1 MRDAPER
8 HTRGAVSALLHS
20 YGRDLRG
27 WVMRLAAG
35 YGIAVALLIGG
46 VLALFAA
53 IAVGIVALFHFLERL
68 YGLEVAYGAI
78 GGGLLVLA
86 IILFLAGW
94 MMLRRKAP
102 PLPQPRR
109 QLHAARQVLL
119 EPAARRVV
127 ETRPVTRVLVGAAAT
142 LLIGSIVGSRVR
154 ASRRT
159 PPGPR

>member
-8 HTRGAVSALLHS
+8 DTRGAVSALLQS
-20 YGRDLRG
+20 YAAELRG
-27 WVMRLAAG
+27 WAMRLAAG
-35 YGIAVALLIGG
+35 YGIGLALLAGG

-53 IAVGIVALFHFLERL
+53 IAVGVTALFHFLERL
-68 YGLEVAYGAI
+68 YGTDVAYGSI

-109 QLHAARQVLL
+109 QLRAAKQVLL

-142 LLIGSIVGSRVR
+142 LLVGSIVGSRFQT
-154 ASRRT
+154 SRRAR
-159 PPGPR
+159 PGSR